1 VGSDRSGSS
10 IQTNSILKPTSIAK
24 IPADG
29 RAVGVAI
36 SLANASL
43 LRRLASQIAKVWHL
57 DGFEA
62 PTLFATLAGHREF
75 VNNVAAASDGRFI
88 CRGQHRS
95 HSRGLA
101 DLSVMGHQGGLNATS
116 VWS

>member
-1 VGSDRSGSS
+1 VAVGITDKGNL
-10 IQTNSILKPTSIAK
+10 QNILKPTSIAK

-36 SLANASL
+36 SPTDASL
-43 LRRLASQIAKVWHL
+43 LRRVARQIAKVWHI

-62 PTLFATLAGHREF
+62 PTLFATLAGRTEF

-88 CRGQHRS
+88 CQGQHRS
-95 HSRGLA
+95 HSPGLA
-101 DLSVMGHQGGLNATS
+101 DLSVMGHQGGLNAAS